1 MYNYLTKNMIIDLA
15 SRLGPR
21 MRLGLEDVHS
31 LLHFYISVKILIRNF
46 LDYTQKNDKYSQFTQ
61 LEQDNK

>member
-1 MYNYLTKNMIIDLA
+1 MIIDLA

-21 MRLGLEDVHS
+21 MRLGLEDVHSPS

-46 LDYTQKNDKYSQFTQ
+46 LDYTQKNDKYSQLTQ